1 MQLQRIVLSSI
12 FVLCFLF
19 AKAQSLTIDP
29 SNASAI
35 LQVSSTSKGIIIPK
49 MTSTE
54 RVAISTPISGLL
66 VYDTTTSSFWY
77 YNGTAWTSFSS
88 ALVSTNKIQDSDANT
103 KIETEQSSNE
113 NYIRFTLDG
122 KEYFKMNKAT
132 IEVNNSG
139 KCVYIG
145 YAAGLSDAYSFMGI
159 INYENTGVGANAL
172 QNSNGGSANAA
183 VGTRALQSVTTGRG
197 NSAIGNNAG
206 TKITTGNNNTFLGY
220 GAEAGSDGLNNVTA
234 IGASATVTV
243 SNSIV
248 LGNNANVGIGTS
260 APTEKLEVVGKT
272 KTTNFQMTN
281 GASANYVLKSD
292 DNGNASW
299 ANASS
304 IAVGD
309 NFGNHIATSNLRLG
323 TYYLSNDGT
332 NKGLSIDND
341 GTATFKGDASNVFN
355 IGDGTNERS
364 VMSFKNTRQDWRIG
378 VGDGVGDSF
387 TITDVTNDETPFII
401 GNNNTNTILK
411 LNDNKVGVNNNNPS
425 ETLDVIGK
433 TKTTNF
439 QMTNGAMSG
448 YVLQSDA
455 DGNASWVNL
464 SSTNW
469 AIDGSNQYSALSG
482 NVGIGTSSPTE
493 KLHVESADNAN
504 ILSVSTNAEA
514 GFQVATRSGVSSINE
529 FSTYSSG
536 NILRRWS
543 FGKNDDAETGSNFG
557 SDFYIN
563 RYDDNGT
570 YLNRVMQI
578 NRATGYLGIGRDFT
592 PNTQLHVSGGIKS
605 TSLQTEGIKLTTN
618 ADNGKILLSD
628 ADGNASWVSPSS
640 ILTGYWTSTN
650 TNDANFNLS
659 GKVGIGKDA
668 PVNKVDIYTDTPSI
682 NALKADLGHLNAGTN
697 WNNGNNYAAIAGYGG
712 NTSYQAGLYGYI
724 KGTSANSGAVVGA
737 YDSQTWGALAYRDA
751 NLADWGIYS
760 SGSAKIVGTLTTT
773 NFKMTSGASNGYIL
787 QSDANGNASWVSK
800 SFGSVW
806 SESGS
811 NIYNNNS
818 DYVGIGTT
826 SPTRKLHVDGSTNQY
841 IAQFDGSN
849 TVGTWLSLK
858 NTTTGGDT
866 WSMVSTGSANG
877 EGAGHFLWNNAT
889 NGTKMILTS
898 AGNLGIGLSNPSS
911 SLHVNGSISVKRT
924 VYTTTATI
932 GSKDHI
938 VAVTTTSA
946 IILTLPSASTS
957 GSGREYIIKSAA
969 NSANI
974 TISTT
979 SSQTIDGATSKTITT
994 GYGVLR
1000 VYSDGS
1006 NWFTF

>member
-1 MQLQRIVLSSI
+1 MCLLCVLL
-12 FVLCFLF
+12 V
-19 AKAQSLTIDP
+19 KAQSLTIDP

-35 LQVSSTSKGIIIPK
+35 LQVSSTSKGIVIPK

-88 ALVSTNKIQDSDANT
+88 ALASINKIQDSDANT

-122 KEYFKMNKAT
+122 KEYFRMNKAT

-183 VGTRALQSVTTGRG
+183 VGTRALQNVTTGRG
-197 NSAIGNNAG
+197 NTAIGNNAG

-260 APTEKLEVVGKT
+260 GPTEKLEVV
-272 KTTNFQMTN
+272 
-281 GASANYVLKSD
+281 
-292 DNGNASW
+292 
-299 ANASS
+299 
-304 IAVGD
+304 
-309 NFGNHIATSNLRLG
+309 
-323 TYYLSNDGT
+323 
-332 NKGLSIDND
+332 
-341 GTATFKGDASNVFN
+341 
-355 IGDGTNERS
+355 
-364 VMSFKNTRQDWRIG
+364 
-378 VGDGVGDSF
+378 
-387 TITDVTNDETPFII
+387 
-401 GNNNTNTILK
+401 
-411 LNDNKVGVNNNNPS
+411 
-425 ETLDVIGK
+425 GK

-455 DGNASWVNL
+455 DGNASWANL
-464 SSTNW
+464 SNTNW
-469 AIDGSNQYSALSG
+469 TADGSNQYSTLSG
-482 NVGIGTSSPTE
+482 NVGIGTSLPTE
-493 KLHVESADNAN
+493 KLHIASTDNAN
-504 ILSVSTNAEA
+504 ILSVSTNGEA
-514 GFQVATRSGVSSINE
+514 GFQVATRSGVSSNNE
-529 FSTYSSG
+529 FSTYSLG
-536 NILRRWS
+536 NILKRWS
-543 FGKNDDAETGSNFG
+543 FGKNDNAETGSNFG

-570 YLNRVMQI
+570 YLNRVLSI
-578 NRATGYLGIGRDFT
+578 NRATGYVGIGGDFT
-592 PNTQLHVSGGIKS
+592 PSAQLHVGGGIKAN
-605 TSLQTEGIKLTTN
+605 SLQTDGIKFTGD
-618 ADNGKILLSD
+618 AGNGKILKSD
-628 ADGNASWVSPSS
+628 ADGNASWVYPSS
-640 ILTGYWTSTN
+640 VLTGYWTN
-650 TNDANFNLS
+650 TNSNDAYFNLS

-697 WNNGNNYAAIAGYGG
+697 WDNGNNYAAIAGYGG
-712 NTSYQAGLYGYI
+712 NTSYQAGVYGYI

-787 QSDANGNASWVSK
+787 QSDDDGNASWVSK

-818 DYVGIGTT
+818 DFVGIGTT

-911 SLHVNGSISVKRT
+911 NLHVNGSISVKRT
-924 VYTTTATI
+924 AYTTTATI

-957 GSGREYIIKSAA
+957 GSGREYIIKSEA

-974 TISTT
+974 TINTT